1 MKIKYLLPGFAFFM
15 AAITQ
20 LNGQNQP
27 LPVNPVTADGAVVKK
42 LAGGFAFTEGPAAD
56 KKGNVYFT
64 DQPNNRIMVWTTNN
78 ELETFMQPAGRANGL
93 FFDKK
98 GNLWACADEKTE
110 LWKITPGKKIKIVTG
125 SYNNAMFN
133 GPNDLWISPTDA
145 VYFTDPFY
153 RRSWWSHTDRPQDKQ
168 CVYYLSPDR
177 KKLVRIIDDLVQP
190 NGIIGTPDGK
200 ILYVADIGSKKTWKY
215 IINPDG
221 SVSGKTLFCEMG
233 SDGMTIDIEGNLYL
247 TGNGVTVFDKTGK
260 EIINI
265 PVPEKW
271 TANICFGGKDRK
283 RIFIT
288 ASTGLYSVETKVK
301 GVY

>member
-1 MKIKYLLPGFAFFM
+1 MKVKSLLAWFAFSL
-15 AAITQ
+15 ALIPQ

-64 DQPNNRIMVWTTNN
+64 DQPNNRIMVWTTRNT
-78 ELETFMQPAGRANGL
+78 LETFMQPAGRANGL

-110 LWKITPGKKIKIVTG
+110 LRKITPDKKIEVIAGKFNDAI
-125 SYNNAMFN
+125 FN
-133 GPNDLWISPTDA
+133 GPNDLWISPGGA

-153 RRSWWSHTDRPQDKQ
+153 RRTWWNHTERPQDKQ

-177 KKLVRIIDDLVQP
+177 KSLVRIIDDLVQP

-200 ILYVADIGSKKTWKY
+200 TLYVADIGGKKTWKY
-215 IINPDG
+215 VINPDG

-233 SDGMTIDIEGNLYL
+233 SDGMTIDNEGNVYL

-271 TANICFGGKDRK
+271 TANVCFGGKDRK
-283 RIFIT
+283 SIFIT

>member
-1 MKIKYLLPGFAFFM
+1 MKIKYLLPWFAFFI

-27 LPVNPVTADGAVVKK
+27 LPVNQVTADGAVVKK

-98 GNLWACADEKTE
+98 GNLWACADEKTG
-110 LWKITPGKKIKIVTG
+110 LWKITPGKKIEVVTG

-133 GPNDLWISPTDA
+133 GPNDLWISPTGA

-200 ILYVADIGSKKTWKY
+200 ILYVADIGGKKTWKY